1 MTHLFSV
8 HVYFYSPK
16 KNRFDIFRFETVLN
30 MALIFVIY
38 FLFKEKIYS
47 NSNLSTILSSQR
59 NVSNKFWV
67 NNKLK
72 ICWCNVFRC
81 WIIFY
86 LFCFLLSF
94 KNMSW
99 EKSKVIK
106 NEKSLLT
113 VIQKTF
119 FFTPSIFFEN
129 ISLSQNIFHKEKDFK
144 DEKSCKKIADRISS
158 AAELIC

>member
-1 MTHLFSV
+1 MLFIFYLKKKSIQTATCLL
-8 HVYFYSPK
+8 YFP
-16 KNRFDIFRFETVLN
+16 
-30 MALIFVIY
+30 
-38 FLFKEKIYS
+38 
-47 NSNLSTILSSQR
+47 SQR

-119 FFTPSIFFEN
+119 SFTPSIFFEN
-129 ISLSQNIFHKEKDFK
+129 ISLSQNIFHKERDFK